1 MLRACIWNGIVCYR
15 SKPFN
20 KTPVQK
26 GCWLQEFLPM
36 QKHLRTSG
44 ALPLS
49 RTLFLRKHLGPRA
62 SACKA
67 TVAGPPA
74 NPDALPAAAIPK
86 VAPDDRGTGVPPTR
100 GIATARRE
108 GGPLAMAAA
117 TARRFGLSP
126 VPPMPENGP
135 IRKSG
140 DSTVRRSEGPEVQRS
155 LERVGRCGV
164 HETVSLSRRIGHA

>member
-62 SACKA
+62 SARKA
-67 TVAGPPA
+67 TVAGPP
-74 NPDALPAAAIPK
+74 
-86 VAPDDRGTGVPPTR
+86 RTPTR
-100 GIATARRE
+100 FPQRRFPRSPQTTAARGRRPPAVSP
-108 GGPLAMAAA
+108 PLAEKAARWQWQLP

-135 IRKSG
+135 IRKSE
-140 DSTVRRSEGPEVQRS
+140 DPTVRRSEGPEVQRS

>member
-67 TVAGPPA
+67 TVAGPP
-74 NPDALPAAAIPK
+74 
-86 VAPDDRGTGVPPTR
+86 RTPTR
-100 GIATARRE
+100 FPQRRFPRSPQTTAARGCRPPAVSPPLAEKAARWQWQLPPHGDSAFPRSPRCLRMAPSGSPEIRQSGDPKARRSKGRSNAW
-108 GGPLAMAAA
+108 GGAGFMKLY
-117 TARRFGLSP
+117 R
-126 VPPMPENGP
+126 
-135 IRKSG
+135 
-140 DSTVRRSEGPEVQRS
+140 
-155 LERVGRCGV
+155 
-164 HETVSLSRRIGHA
+164 

>member
-49 RTLFLRKHLGPRA
+49 RTLFLRKHLSPRA

-67 TVAGPPA
+67 TVAGPPRT
-74 NPDALPAAAIPK
+74 PTRFPQRRFPRS
-86 VAPDDRGTGVPPTR
+86 PQTTGTGAPPTR

-117 TARRFGLSP
+117 YRTAIRPSHDPRRCLRMAPSGSPKIRQSGDPKARRSKG
-126 VPPMPENGP
+126 
-135 IRKSG
+135 
-140 DSTVRRSEGPEVQRS
+140 RSNAWGGAGFMKLYR
-155 LERVGRCGV
+155 
-164 HETVSLSRRIGHA
+164 

>member
-20 KTPVQK
+20 KTPAQK

-67 TVAGPPA
+67 TVAGPP
-74 NPDALPAAAIPK
+74 
-86 VAPDDRGTGVPPTR
+86 RTPTR
-100 GIATARRE
+100 FPQRRFPRSPQTTAARGRRPPAVSPPLAEKAARWQWQLPPHGDSAFPRAPRCLRMAPSGSPKIRQSGDPKARRSKGRSNAW
-108 GGPLAMAAA
+108 GGAGFMKLY
-117 TARRFGLSP
+117 R
-126 VPPMPENGP
+126 
-135 IRKSG
+135 
-140 DSTVRRSEGPEVQRS
+140 
-155 LERVGRCGV
+155 
-164 HETVSLSRRIGHA
+164 